1 MSIAAGETMR
11 FWLSYTAVNVDS
23 SKFTVD
29 GFRTAV
35 GADAATK
42 VVRVTGQLG
51 MANGGDRGV
60 RILDADGIVS
70 WSHYPAGSMGQGQA
84 VHFRLPLDAADLG
97 MDVLAPNAA
106 PTPGVIDPATLVRP
120 TPEPEPVPEPGP
132 AANWPLI
139 VTEIAPDHP
148 GFDNFEFFEVHNT
161 TNLPIDVAAEGYSFA
176 YGTITSDDM
185 SKDVKLTAEENLVI
199 GAGETVLYW
208 LSYTD
213 GNVDSTGFTTDDFR
227 AQWNVPTDTPS
238 YASPARTAWPTA
250 ATAPSASCTP
260 RMPVPSR

>member
-1 MSIAAGETMR
+1 VPLAVDGDVSIAAGETVL
-11 FWLSYTAVNVDS
+11 FWLSYSSEKVDS

-84 VHFRLPLDAADLG
+84 VHFRPALDAADLG

-120 TPEPEPVPEPGP
+120 TPEPSRFPNPDPPPTGRSSSP
-132 AANWPLI
+132 KSRRTTRASTTSSSSRCTTPRTSPSTWPQ
-139 VTEIAPDHP
+139 
-148 GFDNFEFFEVHNT
+148 
-161 TNLPIDVAAEGYSFA
+161 
-176 YGTITSDDM
+176 
-185 SKDVKLTAEENLVI
+185 
-199 GAGETVLYW
+199 
-208 LSYTD
+208 
-213 GNVDSTGFTTDDFR
+213 R
-227 AQWNVPTDTPS
+227 AT
-238 YASPARTAWPTA
+238 ASP
-250 ATAPSASCTP
+250 TAPSLPTTCRRTSRSPP
-260 RMPVPSR
+260 RRTS